1 MFSDIV
7 GGVIQALCPA
17 AGADDLFPE
26 RVIIMAGVDVAVR
39 VGVDPRAAQVVVC
52 QIADLRR
59 LVGLIRVFGDKF
71 AGRIVNENDRF
82 AIRHDLLDPLA
93 VAIVS
98 KPCCRF
104 GGVEKAAKSGQE
116 CPRSDNAVKKRT
128 GVSAV
133 RLICGRF
140 FAVAGNAELGKHLGN
155 GETQR
160 LKLLEQ

>member
-1 MFSDIV
+1 
-7 GGVIQALCPA
+7 
-17 AGADDLFPE
+17 
-26 RVIIMAGVDVAVR
+26 MAGDDVAGR
-39 VGVDPRAAQVVVC
+39 VGVDPRAAEVVVC
-52 QIADLRR
+52 QIANLRC
-59 LVGLIRVFGDKF
+59 LADLIRVFSNEVATG
-71 AGRIVNENDRF
+71 IVNENDRF

-133 RLICGRF
+133 RLIFWRF
-140 FAVAGNAELGKHLGN
+140 FAVASNAELGKHLGN